1 MIAKHMPKLYEQLG
15 TIKFTIL
22 YGVMF
27 SVTLNIVLFAMD
39 VFMFGDQLSIR
50 KVTMYLLAYF
60 LLVFFL
66 SRHIIKRI
74 KSGEL

>member
-27 SVTLNIVLFAMD
+27 SVTLNIVLFCYGCIYVWRSAID
-39 VFMFGDQLSIR
+39 
-50 KVTMYLLAYF
+50 
-60 LLVFFL
+60 
-66 SRHIIKRI
+66 
-74 KSGEL
+74 